1 MVVVRVSLVLVVRAL
16 LVVVV
21 VRVSVL
27 VVSVSVVVRVTL
39 LLVTVSLRGGDKA
52 ACAPGGGDQVIPC
65 ALLHV
70 KPRRSAVH
78 ISVLNREL
86 TLMNS

>member
-1 MVVVRVSLVLVVRAL
+1 MVVMRVSLVLVVRAL
-16 LVVVV
+16 LVVV

-52 ACAPGGGDQVIPC
+52 GCAPGGGDQVIPC

>member
-1 MVVVRVSLVLVVRAL
+1 MGHRLGTAHWYQAVSLCWLVL
-16 LVVVV
+16 
-21 VRVSVL
+21 RVSVDGGG
-27 VVSVSVVVRVTL
+27 VSVLWGDTAV
-39 LLVTVSLRGGDKA
+39 VTVSLQGGDKA
-52 ACAPGGGDQVIPC
+52 GRAPGGGDRVIPC